1 MAKFK
6 KGDEV
11 VQVIKPIQ
19 GVVDGFQVDQETGS
33 LLVHISWTD
42 EDGGEHG
49 KFFTE
54 EDLAAK

>member
-11 VQVIKPIQ
+11 VQIVKPIQ

-33 LLVHISWTD
+33 LLVNIVWSD
-42 EDGGEHG
+42 ENGDHS

-54 EDLAAK
+54 EDLTAA